1 MKSGSQ
7 TALALACGYLL
18 GRRRK
23 MRLAILLA
31 AAAMTP
37 GVGAIGGQLVRRGTK
52 ALGNADVL
60 GKVSPGLGQI
70 GGLVTGDLADAG
82 KAAAMAAVNSRVEAL
97 SDRIHDQAESWRQAG
112 PAGEDQEGQH
122 DERETEGNGR
132 PRGRSRRPEP
142 DDAEQGDG
150 RAAPRRRPASTRRAP
165 ARRAE
170 ETARSGRPAR
180 SRNASGGAPPVRRS
194 GRRSS

>member
-1 MKSGSQ
+1 
-7 TALALACGYLL
+7 
-18 GRRRK
+18 

-37 GVGAIGGQLVRRGTK
+37 GVGGIGGQLVRRGTK

-82 KAAAMAAVNSRVEAL
+82 KAAAMTAVNSRVEAL

-112 PAGEDQEGQH
+112 PAGEDQEDQH
-122 DERETEGNGR
+122 DELKTGGRER

-142 DDAEQGDG
+142 DDAGQGDG
-150 RAAPRRRPASTRRAP
+150 RAAPRRRSSNTRRAP
-165 ARRAE
+165 AGRADE
-170 ETARSGRPAR
+170 RGQTRSRPAR
-180 SRNASGGAPPVRRS
+180 SRNASGSAPPVRRS

>member
-31 AAAMTP
+31 AVAMTP
-37 GVGAIGGQLVRRGTK
+37 GVGGIGGQLVRRGTK

-60 GKVSPGLGQI
+60 GKVSPGLGQV
-70 GGLVTGDLADAG
+70 GELVTGQLVDAG
-82 KAAAMAAVNSRVEAL
+82 KAAAMTAVNSRVEAL

-112 PAGEDQEGQH
+112 PAGGDQADRH
-122 DERETEGNGR
+122 DERETEGSER
-132 PRGRSRRPEP
+132 PRSRRRPEP
-142 DDAEQGDG
+142 DDAGRGNG
-150 RAAPRRRPASTRRAP
+150 RAAPRRRPASTRRTPAPRADEP
-165 ARRAE
+165 ARR
-170 ETARSGRPAR
+170 SRPAR
-180 SRNASGGAPPVRRS
+180 SRNASGGSPPVRRS